1 MTNLVVLPVLVTLGG
16 ATLALVAWRSPRL
29 QRAIGIAATAG
40 LLAAGVALLLAVE
53 RDGIAVLEVGGWPAP
68 FGITFVADLF
78 SAILV
83 VLTGVLG
90 LTVAVY
96 SAGAIDARRQEFGY
110 YPLLL
115 VMLAGVCGAF
125 LTGDLFNLYVWFE
138 VLLVASFV
146 LLTLGGEKAQL
157 EGGLKYVAL
166 NLVASALFL
175 VGIGVLYGLAG
186 TVNLADLSVK
196 LADVES
202 QGLVTAV
209 AMLFLVAFG
218 IKSAIVPLFFWLP
231 ASYHT
236 PPVAVTA
243 IFAGLL
249 TKVGVYALVRVFT
262 LVFVGDADLVQAI
275 LLVAAGLT
283 MVIGVLGAVA
293 QTDMRRLLSFHI
305 VSQIG
310 YLVMA
315 LGLFTVSALAGLVY
329 FLVHVSIAKSTLFLV
344 GGAVD
349 RLQGT
354 YDLRRLGGLYATRP
368 LLAGLFLVA
377 AMSLAGVPPFSGFLA
392 KLALVEAGLAIDQGA
407 IIAVALGVSLLTLYS
422 MLKIWNEAF
431 WKPAPALASTG
442 GSLEP
447 GTGAAL
453 HPAAGE
459 AAGGPARPDGPAPA
473 APDARRPIG
482 LLLLAP
488 IVALVACS
496 VALTVAAGPAFE
508 LVDRAAQQL
517 LDPDGYVRA
526 VLGTIP

>member
-1 MTNLVVLPVLVTLGG
+1 VSNLVVLPVLVTFGG
-16 ATLALVAWRSPRL
+16 AALALVAWRSPRL

-53 RDGIAVLEVGGWPAP
+53 RDGIVVLELGGWPAP

-78 SAILV
+78 SAIL

-96 SAGAIDARRQEFGY
+96 SAGAIDARRQAFGY

-175 VGIGVLYGLAG
+175 AGIGVLYGLAG

-196 LADVES
+196 LADVEPR
-202 QGLVTAV
+202 GLVTAV

-262 LVFVGDADLVQAI
+262 LVFMGDADLVQAI

-431 WKPAPALASTG
+431 WKPVPV
-442 GSLEP
+442 P
-447 GTGAAL
+447 MAA
-453 HPAAGE
+453 E
-459 AAGGPARPDGPAPA
+459 GPAPV
-473 APDARRPIG
+473 APDVRRPIG

-517 LDPDGYVRA
+517 LDPDGYIRA